1 MIKIDKKSYK
11 SVDIY
16 YIGCV
21 ITKYL
26 YDEDVD
32 SVCPMYLINEM
43 DGYIEEEN
51 ENQYIILFLQIK
63 TKKYQK
69 NTQNVGMKLKI

>member
-1 MIKIDKKSYK
+1 
-11 SVDIY
+11 
-16 YIGCV
+16 
-21 ITKYL
+21 
-26 YDEDVD
+26 
-32 SVCPMYLINEM
+32 MYLINEM